1 MTLPFFQQFKEIA
14 SSQEKIA
21 LRRVLK
27 QVSRSFYLSLVV
39 LPRQVRKQVCLA
51 YLFCRIAD
59 TITDTNSLLQ
69 SEKIQALQ
77 LFRKQFVIPVP
88 SLDDLQQLQ
97 TLFLQKSVERG
108 EHELFFYI
116 PHIFNFFKRLSFAD
130 QQLLQELVLNL
141 TRGME
146 MDLAYFGGQQMQAL
160 RALPDLATL
169 DLYTYYVA
177 GVVGEFWTKI
187 HGMHLQSMK
196 HCDIKKLC
204 DLGLRFGQGLQMTN
218 VLKDLGKDLYN
229 GRCYLPQDS
238 LDQLGLKMEML
249 PELRSLKTVQS
260 LLIQLVRYTTTHLQY
275 AQGYLRLLPLRAVR
289 LRLSCMWPLLFA
301 LQTLDELLQNHS
313 LLLPEARVKISRVA
327 IYRTML
333 LTLPCMFSHRLC
345 SRYYESLLKR
355 LNTTLCSV
363 DLPCP
368 EKGAVATVL
377 PSA

>member
-1 MTLPFFQQFKEIA
+1 M
-14 SSQEKIA
+14 
-21 LRRVLK
+21 
-27 QVSRSFYLSLVV
+27 
-39 LPRQVRKQVCLA
+39 PRQVRKQVCLA

-59 TITDTNSLLQ
+59 TIADTNSLLQ

-77 LFRKQFVIPVP
+77 LFRKQFVMPEPV
-88 SLDDLQQLQ
+88 LDDLQQLQ
-97 TLFLQKSVERG
+97 TLFLQKNAEKG

-116 PHIFNFFKRLSFAD
+116 PYIFDFFKQLSCAD

-146 MDLAYFGGQQMQAL
+146 MDLAYFGGQQRQAL
-160 RALPDLATL
+160 RAFPDLATL

-187 HGMHLQSMK
+187 HATHLQSMK
-196 HCDIKKLC
+196 HYDIKKLC

-238 LDQLGLKMEML
+238 LDQSGLKIEML
-249 PELRSLKTVQS
+249 QELSSLKMVWS
-260 LLIQLVRYTTTHLQY
+260 LLIQLVRHTTTHLQC
-275 AQGYLRLLPLRAVR
+275 AQEYLRLLPLRAVR

-301 LQTLDELLQNHS
+301 LQTLDELLQNRG

-327 IYRTML
+327 VYRTML
-333 LTLPCMFSHRLC
+333 LTLPCVFSHRLC

-355 LNTTLCSV
+355 LNATLYSI

-368 EKGAVATVL
+368 EKGAVAATL
-377 PSA
+377 PSAE